1 MEVMEWKQL
10 DNASSEL
17 YNALDTLSR
26 MVDLSDTVRRQS
38 DMIDVSR
45 IDILKNEIEELINQ
59 KIEQ

>member
-1 MEVMEWKQL
+1 MEAMEWKQL